1 MGEQPG
7 NSGPEG
13 PNGSGDAHGE
23 GPATEDFGFVAGPH
37 AFDSSLSLEFSGV
50 EHDPEV
56 GKRAFDASIPAL
68 NAALLDYAHALAQ
81 RQGRISDALR
91 TPGLAPELFASSGG
105 VHAALDELLVAHQ
118 VYTGEGLPEVP
129 PQRSGSDELT
139 APDHWAELVAA
150 NEADEATGD
159 ADDTHWPRP
168 TELGATVVLDQV
180 IHQTPAEFLRLD
192 TAQVFG
198 NGVLLMID
206 CVIVRGVREDGLI
219 WFRRSNEQ
227 HGNVEI
233 SLELRDAETGAPQPC
248 APHRADGNVGPH
260 CYTLNHQF
268 WIHPAPEAEEL
279 AGTLTVHDAI
289 GPDGTAEPLEVQFR
303 LDTSVLREAAQRIR
317 TFGHREPGT

>member
-1 MGEQPG
+1 MAEQPG
-7 NSGPEG
+7 TPDPED
-13 PNGSGDAHGE
+13 PNRE
-23 GPATEDFGFVAGPH
+23 EPEVEDFGFLAAGH
-37 AFDSSLSLEFSGV
+37 AYDSSLSLELGEV

-68 NAALLDYAHALAQ
+68 NAALLAYAHALEQ

-91 TPGLAPELFASSGG
+91 TPEVAPELFAASGG

-129 PQRSGSDELT
+129 PNRSLPDEPT

-180 IHQTPAEFLRLD
+180 IHDTPAQFLRLD

-198 NGVLLMID
+198 NGVLLMVD
-206 CVIVRGVREDGLI
+206 CVVVRGVREDGLI

-233 SLELRDAETGAPQPC
+233 SLELRDAATGAPQPC
-248 APHRADGNVGPH
+248 ASHRADGNVGPH

-289 GPDGTAEPLEVQFR
+289 GPDGTAEPLEVRFR
-303 LDTSVLREAAQRIR
+303 LDTAVLREAVQRIR

>member
-1 MGEQPG
+1 MTEQPG
-7 NSGPEG
+7 KPDPED
-13 PNGSGDAHGE
+13 PNGPGDAHGE
-23 GPATEDFGFVAGPH
+23 EPETEDFGFLAGGH
-37 AFDSSLSLEFSGV
+37 SYDSSVSFEFGAV

-68 NAALLDYAHALAQ
+68 NAALLDYAHALEE

-91 TPGLAPELFASSGG
+91 RPELAPELFAASRG
-105 VHAALDELLVAHQ
+105 VLETLAELLAAHQ

-129 PQRSGSDELT
+129 AERSLPDEAT
-139 APDHWAELVAA
+139 APEEWAALLAA
-150 NEADEATGD
+150 NESTED

-168 TELGATVVLDQV
+168 TELGATVVLDRV
-180 IHQTPAEFLRLD
+180 IHQTPAEFVRLD

-198 NGVLLMID
+198 NGVLLMVD
-206 CVIVRGVREDGLI
+206 YVNMRGAREDGLI

-233 SLELRDAETGAPQPC
+233 SLQLGNAATGAPQHC

-279 AGTLTVHDAI
+279 TGTLTVHDAI
-289 GPDGTAEPLEVQFR
+289 AADGSAEPLEVQFR
-303 LDTSVLREAAQRIR
+303 LDTSVLREAVSRIR
-317 TFGHREPGT
+317 AFGPREPGT

>member
-1 MGEQPG
+1 MSEQPG
-7 NSGPEG
+7 TPDPEDPNGDEPEG
-13 PNGSGDAHGE
+13 
-23 GPATEDFGFVAGPH
+23 EDFGFVAGSH
-37 AFDSSLSLEFSGV
+37 VFDSSLSLELGGV

-56 GKRAFDASIPAL
+56 GKGAFDASIPAL
-68 NAALLDYAHALAQ
+68 NVALQHYAHALEA
-81 RQGRISDALR
+81 RQGRITEALR
-91 TPGLAPELFASSGG
+91 TPGLAPELFAASGA

-118 VYTGEGLPEVP
+118 VYTGEGLPEP
-129 PQRSGSDELT
+129 PQES
-139 APDHWAELVAA
+139 APDGLAVPEHWAELVAA
-150 NEADEATGD
+150 NEANESTEA

-180 IHQTPAEFLRLD
+180 IHHTPAEFLRLD
-192 TAQVFG
+192 TVQVFG

-206 CVIVRGVREDGLI
+206 CVVVRGVREDGLI

-233 SLELRDAETGAPQPC
+233 TLELHDAATGAPQPC
-248 APHRADGNVGPH
+248 APHRADGNVGPA

-268 WIHPAPEAEEL
+268 WIHPAPEAGEL
-279 AGTLTVHDAI
+279 AGTVTVHDAI

-317 TFGHREPGT
+317 TFGHRQPGT

>member
-1 MGEQPG
+1 MSEQPG
-7 NSGPEG
+7 NPDPED

-23 GPATEDFGFVAGPH
+23 EPEGEDFGFLVGS
-37 AFDSSLSLEFSGV
+37 DGYESSLSLDLGGV

-68 NAALLDYAHALAQ
+68 NAALLDYAHALEA
-81 RQGRISDALR
+81 RQGRISDALLR
-91 TPGLAPELFASSGG
+91 PELAPELFTASGG

-129 PQRSGSDELT
+129 PQRSLPDEPT
-139 APDHWAELVAA
+139 APEDWAELVAA
-150 NEADEATGD
+150 IEATED

-168 TELGATVVLDQV
+168 TELGATVILDHV
-180 IHQTPAEFLRLD
+180 IHQTPTEFLRLD

-206 CVIVRGVREDGLI
+206 CVVVRGVREDGLI

-233 SLELRDAETGAPQPC
+233 TLELRDADTGAPQPC

-260 CYTLNHQF
+260 SYTLNHQF

-279 AGTLTVHDAI
+279 AGTVTVHDAI

-303 LDTSVLREAAQRIR
+303 LATSALREAAQRIR
-317 TFGHREPGT
+317 TFGNREPGT

>member
-1 MGEQPG
+1 MSEQPG
-7 NSGPEG
+7 TPDPED
-13 PNGSGDAHGE
+13 PNEPGDAHGE
-23 GPATEDFGFVAGPH
+23 EPEGEDFGFLVGSH
-37 AFDSSLSLEFSGV
+37 GYDSSLSLDLGGV

-68 NAALLDYAHALAQ
+68 NAALLDYAHALED

-91 TPGLAPELFASSGG
+91 RPELAPELFAASGG

-118 VYTGEGLPEVP
+118 VYTGEGLPEVQP
-129 PQRSGSDELT
+129 ERSLPDGLT
-139 APDHWAELVAA
+139 APEDWAELIAA
-150 NEADEATGD
+150 NESTED

-180 IHQTPAEFLRLD
+180 IHHTPAEFLRLD

-233 SLELRDAETGAPQPC
+233 SLGLRDAATGAPQPC

-260 CYTLNHQF
+260 CYTVNHQF
-268 WIHPAPEAEEL
+268 WIHPAPQAAEL

-289 GPDGTAEPLEVQFR
+289 GHDGTAEPLEVRFR
-303 LDTSVLREAAQRIR
+303 LETSALREAAQRIR
-317 TFGHREPGT
+317 TFGPREPGT

>member
-1 MGEQPG
+1 MTEHPGTPDPEDSNDSGEAHREE
-7 NSGPEG
+7 PEV
-13 PNGSGDAHGE
+13 
-23 GPATEDFGFVAGPH
+23 EDFGFLTAGH
-37 AFDSSLSLEFSGV
+37 AYDSSLSLEFGEV
-50 EHDPEV
+50 ERDPEV
-56 GKRAFDASIPAL
+56 GKRAFDVSIPAL
-68 NAALLDYAHALAQ
+68 KAALLAYAHALEE
-81 RQGRISDALR
+81 RGGRISDALR
-91 TPGLAPELFASSGG
+91 TPELAPELFAASGG

-118 VYTGEGLPEVP
+118 VYTGERLPEVP
-129 PQRSGSDELT
+129 PDRSGSDELT

-150 NEADEATGD
+150 NESTED

-180 IHQTPAEFLRLD
+180 IHDTPAQFLRLD

-198 NGVLLMID
+198 NGVLLMVD
-206 CVIVRGVREDGLI
+206 CVVVRGVREDGLI

-233 SLELRDAETGAPQPC
+233 SLELRDAETGAPQSC

-279 AGTLTVHDAI
+279 AGTLAVHDAI
-289 GPDGTAEPLEVQFR
+289 GPDGTAAPLEVQFR